1 MSLLITLR
9 LGCKGVG
16 ERDGDGVSKRQH
28 CATIHTVVDICK
40 FNLVTIETHS

>member
-16 ERDGDGVSKRQH
+16 EREGNGVSKREH
-28 CATIHTVVDICK
+28 CATIHTVADICK
-40 FNLVTIETHS
+40 FNLFTIETHS

>member
-16 ERDGDGVSKRQH
+16 ERDGDSKREH
-28 CATIHTVVDICK
+28 CATIHTVADICK
-40 FNLVTIETHS
+40 FNLFTIETRS